1 MLNPLHLRTLVE
13 VVVTGSFARAAR
25 RTGYTAS
32 AVSQQIAALERAVGT
47 PLFEREAHGIRPTG
61 MAFTIAERARESIA
75 VLDSLERDI
84 RDVVQGRSGRL
95 RLGTFPTAGERLVPS
110 AVAELTRSHPGA
122 EILLDEAEPDDLL
135 PQVQKGDLDLTL
147 VFAYDLVPRVWP
159 VELTVFPL
167 IEETL
172 VVLVPAGH
180 HALRRSDGIDLAD
193 LADERWVASRPGTAG
208 ATSLFRIC
216 AVHMFAP
223 RVAFRSNDY
232 DVVQGLVAAGA
243 GVAIVPGL
251 AYQPR
256 EGMVAVPL
264 AQTPSHRR
272 VFALYRT
279 ANHNPLLKAA
289 LDAFVLAGR
298 GLQGRF
304 VRADESI
311 RSTSEEDETPTTEL
325 DEAV

>member
-13 VVVTGSFARAAR
+13 VVRTGSFARAAR

-61 MAFTIAERARESIA
+61 TAFTIADRARDAIA

-95 RLGTFPTAGERLVPS
+95 SLGTFPTAGERMVPY
-110 AVAELTRSHPGA
+110 AVAELTRLHPTA

-135 PQVQKGDLDLTL
+135 PQVQSGDLDLAL

-159 VELTVFPL
+159 KELTVLPL
-167 IEETL
+167 VEETL
-172 VVLVPAGH
+172 ALLLPKGH
-180 HALRRSDGIDLAD
+180 PALREDGVDVGELAE
-193 LADERWVASRPGTAG
+193 ERWVATRAGTAG
-208 ATSLFRIC
+208 ATSLFRVC
-216 AVHMFAP
+216 AAHRFAP

-251 AYQPR
+251 AYQAR
-256 EGMVAVPL
+256 EGVVGVPL
-264 AQTPSHRR
+264 AHTPSHRR
-272 VFALYRT
+272 VSALYRT
-279 ANHNPLLKAA
+279 ANRNPLLTAA
-289 LDAFVLAGR
+289 MDAFVSAGR
-298 GLQGRF
+298 GLQDRF

-311 RSTSEEDETPTTEL
+311 RHAPDSNPEPSRRHEE
-325 DEAV
+325 AS